1 MLSESPVFGFTFR
14 LRSCILLEVQNRLR
28 AFLRA
33 LALFGLGAIGI
44 QAVCQPLRARA
55 AVSSPAPTPAIDF
68 AKDIQPIFSTSC
80 YECHGPDKQKAG
92 LRLDDKQAALKGGDS
107 GPLLI
112 P

>member
-1 MLSESPVFGFTFR
+1 M
-14 LRSCILLEVQNRLR
+14 
-28 AFLRA
+28 
-33 LALFGLGAIGI
+33 
-44 QAVCQPLRARA
+44 
-55 AVSSPAPTPAIDF
+55 SSAPAPTPAIDF

-112 P
+112 PGKSAESLLIQAVLGSKKDLARMPKKKDPLTAAQIALLKAWIDQGAK